1 MATLEKR
8 KIYCPGGNQTI
19 IPWLSSPQPSHYT
32 DYTENW
38 NYTSTLPIC
47 LQSMDRDNYM
57 FTFLLTNNGMCRGI
71 SVYYIYALILK

>member
-32 DYTENW
+32 KLKTGAIPLLYLYVFKAWTG
-38 NYTSTLPIC
+38 TLYVH
-47 LQSMDRDNYM
+47 LSSN
-57 FTFLLTNNGMCRGI
+57 
-71 SVYYIYALILK
+71 K